1 MKTTACTLICS
12 ALLMTGAP
20 VWAEDKAAAPVAP
33 VATAPAPS
41 GVKVI
46 ETITDGTKGAPMGEV
61 IESNRLTEDAL
72 KSFYDTSK
80 RIHLKPYNE
89 YLAFLNRYTSSD
101 VQIISNVTSN
111 MPGMPTKKQTITM
124 DKAKFIDS
132 LPESYKFSQGAS
144 LNHKLVSVKI
154 AEDGQTAAAQ
164 DVTMISTVMPIP
176 GSEKTLQ
183 VESQSTC
190 DDNFKVATGSQPQ
203 MTKSVCKTD
212 VYFFSK

>member
-1 MKTTACTLICS
+1 
-12 ALLMTGAP
+12 
-20 VWAEDKAAAPVAP
+20 
-33 VATAPAPS
+33 
-41 GVKVI
+41 
-46 ETITDGTKGAPMGEV
+46 
-61 IESNRLTEDAL
+61 
-72 KSFYDTSK
+72 
-80 RIHLKPYNE
+80 
-89 YLAFLNRYTSSD
+89 
-101 VQIISNVTSN
+101 
-111 MPGMPTKKQTITM
+111 
-124 DKAKFIDS
+124 
-132 LPESYKFSQGAS
+132 